1 MATDL
6 DRELEA
12 LRPQFKGRVMDLVG
26 AAGVGVSQWA
36 LRQDGTQ
43 VKDPAKNPNYCYE
56 WAFGGNGEPNVLC
69 VWHRSMAVSDGLIV
83 YEDCIRDLA
92 LKLDRVEI
100 DRTNPAHVRSR
111 ARDQAQRAR
120 GFDSLLQRAFRRSE
134 PVQIIIL
141 QGEPRAAAEVG
152 WETAK
157 VRFRRLDDVEWYVHA
172 YNDDGS
178 FRVVRGVPPA
188 DDAEATEADDDG
200 TSPDV
205 DESDSTPEPPPVP
218 YLDQFSISD
227 APERRENTGTSFN
240 RSAEVRRAALARA
253 AGVCECCGCA
263 GLKTASGGVYL
274 EPHHVVPL
282 AEDGPDVEWN
292 VVAICPND
300 HRRAHHGE
308 DRDVLFDSLTAS
320 LITRYPQAKEVLETL
335 RARRA
340 TQAAT

>member
-1 MATDL
+1 MATDR

-12 LRPQFKGRVMDLVG
+12 LRPQHAGRVMDLVE
-26 AAGVGVSQWA
+26 AAGIDVSQWA
-36 LRQDGTQ
+36 FRQDGSQ
-43 VKDPAKNPNYCYE
+43 VPRPAANPNYCYE
-56 WAFGGNGEPNVLC
+56 WAFGGNGEPNLLC
-69 VWHRSMAVSDGLIV
+69 VWHRSMAVSDGLII

-92 LKLDRVEI
+92 LKLDRVAI
-100 DRTNPAHVRSR
+100 DRTNPAHVKSR
-111 ARDQAQRAR
+111 ARDQAKRAR

-134 PVQIIIL
+134 PVRIIIL
-141 QGEPRAAAEVG
+141 QGEQRAAVEVG

-188 DDAEATEADDDG
+188 DDAEATEADDGDA
-200 TSPDV
+200 SPDV
-205 DESDSTPEPPPVP
+205 DANESAAEPPPAP
-218 YLDQFSISD
+218 YLDQFSIPD
-227 APERRENTGTSFN
+227 APERRENTGLSFS

-253 AGVCECCGCA
+253 AGVCEFCGCA
-263 GLKTASGGVYL
+263 GFKTASGGIYL
-274 EPHHVVPL
+274 ETHHVVPL

-308 DRDVLFDSLTAS
+308 DRDVLFDSLTAV
-320 LITRYPQAKEVLETL
+320 LKTRYPQAREMLESL

-340 TQAAT
+340 AQGAT

>member
-6 DRELEA
+6 NREFEA
-12 LRPQFKGRVMDLVG
+12 LRPQSRGRVMDLVG

-43 VKDPAKNPNYCYE
+43 VTDPAKNPNYCYE

-92 LKLDRVEI
+92 LKLDRVAI
-100 DRTNPAHVRSR
+100 DRTNPAHVKSR
-111 ARDQAQRAR
+111 ARDQAKRAR

-134 PVQIIIL
+134 PVRIIIL
-141 QGEPRAAAEVG
+141 QGKQRAAVEVG

-157 VRFRRLDDVEWYVHA
+157 VRFRRLDEVEWYVHA
-172 YNDDGS
+172 YDDDGS
-178 FRVVRGVPPA
+178 FRIVRGVPPA
-188 DDAEATEADDDG
+188 GDPEATEADDED

-205 DESDSTPEPPPVP
+205 DENDSAPEPPPAP
-218 YLDQFSISD
+218 YLDQFSIPD
-227 APERRENTGTSFN
+227 APERRESTGTSFS
-240 RSAEVRRAALARA
+240 RSAEVRSAALARA
-253 AGVCECCGCA
+253 AGVCEFCGCA
-263 GLKTASGGVYL
+263 GFKTASGGIYL
-274 EPHHVVPL
+274 ETHHVVPL
-282 AEDGPDVEWN
+282 AEGGPDVEWN

-308 DRDVLFDSLTAS
+308 DRDALFDSLTAA
-320 LITRYPQAKEVLETL
+320 LINRYPQAREILETL

>member
-1 MATDL
+1 
-6 DRELEA
+6 
-12 LRPQFKGRVMDLVG
+12 MDLVE
-26 AAGVGVSQWA
+26 AAGVDVSQWA
-36 LRQDGTQ
+36 FRQDGSQ
-43 VKDPAKNPNYCYE
+43 VPRPAANPNYCYE

-83 YEDCIRDLA
+83 YDDWVRDLA
-92 LKLDRVEI
+92 LKLDRVAI
-100 DRTNPAHVRSR
+100 DRTNPAHVKSR
-111 ARDQAQRAR
+111 ARDQAKRAR

-134 PVQIIIL
+134 PMRIIIL
-141 QGEPRAAAEVG
+141 QGEQRAAVEVG

-178 FRVVRGVPPA
+178 FRIVRGVPPA
-188 DDAEATEADDDG
+188 DDAKATESVA
-200 TSPDV
+200 
-205 DESDSTPEPPPVP
+205 EPPPAP
-218 YLDQFSISD
+218 YLDQFSIPD
-227 APERRENTGTSFN
+227 APERRENTGLSFS

-253 AGVCECCGCA
+253 AGVCEFCGCA
-263 GLKTASGGVYL
+263 GFKTASGGIYL
-274 EPHHVVPL
+274 ETHHVVPL

-308 DRDVLFDSLTAS
+308 DRDALFDSLTAV
-320 LITRYPQAKEVLETL
+320 LKTRYPQAREMLESL

-340 TQAAT
+340 VQEAT

>member
-12 LRPQFKGRVMDLVG
+12 LRPQFRGRVIDLVG
-26 AAGVGVSQWA
+26 AAGVDVSQWA

-56 WAFGGNGEPNVLC
+56 WAFGGNGEPIVLC

-92 LKLDRVEI
+92 LKLDRVAI
-100 DRTNPAHVRSR
+100 DRTNPAQVRSR
-111 ARDQAQRAR
+111 ARDQAKRAR

-134 PVQIIIL
+134 PLRIIIL
-141 QGEPRAAAEVG
+141 QGEQRAAVEVG

-178 FRVVRGVPPA
+178 FRVVREVPRA
-188 DDAEATEADDDG
+188 DNAEATEADDEG

-205 DESDSTPEPPPVP
+205 DENDSAPEPPPVP
-218 YLDQFSISD
+218 YLDQFSIPD
-227 APERRENTGTSFN
+227 APERRESAGTSFS

-263 GLKTASGGVYL
+263 GFKTASGGVYL
-274 EPHHVVPL
+274 ETHHVVPL

-308 DRDVLFDSLTAS
+308 DRDVLFDSLTAA
-320 LITRYPQAKEVLETL
+320 LIDRYPQAREILETL

-340 TQAAT
+340 TQVAT